1 VRYRFLPATAAR
13 ARKHPFKRWY
23 PEHGLSSYDYAN
35 TIERGTRSCCK
46 SRVNDF
52 LTGVQNVQ
60 IVQPLR
66 SVQNV

>member
-35 TIERGTRSCCK
+35 TIERRNK
-46 SRVNDF
+46 ILLQISRK
-52 LTGVQNVQ
+52 
-60 IVQPLR
+60 
-66 SVQNV
+66 